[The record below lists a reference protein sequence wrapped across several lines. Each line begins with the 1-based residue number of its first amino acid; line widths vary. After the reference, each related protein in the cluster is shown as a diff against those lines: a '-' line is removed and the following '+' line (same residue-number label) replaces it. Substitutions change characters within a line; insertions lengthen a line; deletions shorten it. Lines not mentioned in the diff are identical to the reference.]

1 MKKRMINL
9 LLELLKDSK
18 RSDRELA
25 NVLGVSQPT
34 VTRTRQRLV
43 KEGAIKG
50 FTVIPDFVKLGY
62 EIMAIIFF
70 KSKVTKASI
79 EKATK
84 VTMARPN
91 IIFASEAEGMRK
103 NGVIISLHKSYTDFT
118 NFLLGLRLEGRDA
131 IHDCDSFLINLK
143 GEIIKPLSLAYLAEQ
158 KETL

>member
-1 MKKRMINL
+1 MKKKMLSL

-18 RSDRELA
+18 RSDREMA
-25 NVLGVSQPT
+25 EILGVSQPT
-34 VTRTRQRLV
+34 ITRTRQRLV

-70 KSKVTKASI
+70 KLNVTKASI

-91 IIFASEAEGMRK
+91 IIFASKAEGMGK
-103 NGVIISLHKSYTDFT
+103 NGVIISLHKSYTDFS
-118 NFLLGLRLEGRDA
+118 NFLLDLRLEGRDDLR
-131 IHDCDSFLINLK
+131 DCETLLISLK
-143 GEIIKPLSLAYLAEQ
+143 EKPVKPLSLKYLAELE
-158 KETL
+158 ETL